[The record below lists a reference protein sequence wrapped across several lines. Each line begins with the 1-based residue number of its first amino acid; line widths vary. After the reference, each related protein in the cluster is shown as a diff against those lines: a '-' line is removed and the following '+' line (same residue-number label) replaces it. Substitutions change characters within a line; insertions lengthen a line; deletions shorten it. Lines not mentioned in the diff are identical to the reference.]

1 MKPKFFIRLNLILT
15 LVFLLIFVI
24 ILYSVDPFKA
34 SPLVFVIFYIV
45 LFGLILGTLNLIG
58 TALKVPFWVRILIAL
73 TVIILLILK
82 RYGH

>member
-24 ILYSVDPFKA
+24 ILYSIDPFKA

-45 LFGLILGTLNLIG
+45 LFGLI
-58 TALKVPFWVRILIAL
+58 FWG
-73 TVIILLILK
+73 
-82 RYGH
+82 Y